1 MSMICRKCNKEI
13 PDGSVFC
20 SNCGYDLREPT
31 STNHSNK
38 SEEQIPLVFLI
49 NQIVK
54 HKIVSILSVVAIA
67 LAIGGYV
74 AFKEHQVKK
83 QAEAALMQELDHIM
97 EIVGTYKNDDITLV
111 LSADNTAQ
119 ITYKKSGWNEI
130 TSKGYWKEKFDG
142 GLIEIEFS
150 KSLEDI
156 YIGNEKRYYCSALY
170 LVGTRLWESM
180 SAIKSQDYG
189 ASEYLTKE

>member
-1 MSMICRKCNKEI
+1 M
-13 PDGSVFC
+13 
-20 SNCGYDLREPT
+20 REPN
-31 STNHSNK
+31 SPNHSNK

-54 HKIVSILSVVAIA
+54 HKTVSILSVVAIA

-74 AFKEHQVKK
+74 AIKEHRVKK

-119 ITYKKSGWNEI
+119 ITYKKSGWNER

-142 GLIEIEFS
+142 GLVEIEFS

-156 YIGNEKRYYCSALY
+156 YIGNEKRYYCSTLY